1 MRLLASLSVSPIAAS
16 PCHQELLAVFENLTV
31 LMQHHAVIGIGN
43 DTGLRVHVSNG
54 VVHPMQGNQR

>member
-1 MRLLASLSVSPIAAS
+1 MRLFGLVECQPYRGQ